1 MLIDNFE
8 YIESDF
14 LNLETIKHVSTVFDG
29 YSLQK
34 HKKIVGKFGSY
45 LRVIL
50 VLLYKRILY
59 LL

>member
-34 HKKIVGKFGSY
+34 HKKNRRKIWFLFTSY
-45 LRVIL
+45 FSITL
-50 VLLYKRILY
+50 
-59 LL
+59 